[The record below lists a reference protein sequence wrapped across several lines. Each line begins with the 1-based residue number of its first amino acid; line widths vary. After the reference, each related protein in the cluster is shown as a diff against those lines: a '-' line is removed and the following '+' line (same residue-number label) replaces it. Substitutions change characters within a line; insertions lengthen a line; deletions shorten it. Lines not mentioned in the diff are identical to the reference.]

1 MDRSRG
7 RLSCPFAGPNQPLYT
22 AAVLQRRALLFV
34 VAGALLVS
42 ASAVAAPSEP
52 AVFPWLAAPHT
63 GDLLEGRFAPPEGF
77 ARVPVAAGSFGA
89 FLRRLP
95 LRPTDEPV
103 RAFDG
108 RALATPHVA
117 VVALDV
123 GARDLQQCADS
134 ALRLRAEHL
143 WARGEQR
150 RAAFHATSG
159 DLLPFARYAGGE
171 QIAVTGNKVRWRAAD
186 RGAAVGEDNR
196 AALSRWLDDV
206 FMYAG
211 SMSLAKD
218 TAAVTGEVAPGDLFV
233 QGGSPGHVL
242 VVLDVAARGA
252 ERRLLIGEG
261 FMPAQ
266 SFHVVPAPEGGA
278 WITPA
283 PDGSLKVP
291 TWPAPF
297 PRSSLRRFAEP

>member
-1 MDRSRG
+1 MWPR
-7 RLSCPFAGPNQPLYT
+7 CAP
-22 AAVLQRRALLFV
+22 VLALL
-34 VAGALLVS
+34 GALVVS
-42 ASAVAAPSEP
+42 APLASAPDAPAP
-52 AVFPWLAAPHT
+52 HPWLQAPHV
-63 GDLLEGRFAPPEGF
+63 GDVLEERFAPPEGF

-95 LRPTDEPV
+95 LLPKGEPV

-108 RALATPHVA
+108 RALTTPHVA

-134 ALRLRAEHL
+134 ALRLYAEYR
-143 WARGEQR
+143 WARGAQER
-150 RAAFHATSG
+150 LAFHATSG

-171 QIAVTGNKVRWRAAD
+171 QIAVRGNKVRWRAAD
-186 RGAAVGEDNR
+186 PGAAAGVHDR
-196 AALSRWLDDV
+196 AAFARWLDDV

-211 SMSLAKD
+211 SRSLAKD
-218 TAAVTGEVAPGDLFV
+218 TVAATDDVAPGDLFV
-233 QGGSPGHVL
+233 LGGSPGHVL

-252 ERRLLIGEG
+252 ERRLVIGEG

-266 SFHVVPAPEGGA
+266 SFHVVPAPDGGA
-278 WITPA
+278 WIAPA
-283 PDGSLKVP
+283 PDGSVTVP

-297 PRSSLRRFAEP
+297 PRSARVRFTEP